1 MATIKEIAERAGVS
15 IGTVDRVIHNRGRVS
30 PETRALI
37 QQLIDELD
45 YKPNNVARGLAIMRK
60 KLKFTFFIMDPS
72 EHPFFEDVRRGA
84 ERKTEELA
92 QYGVEVDIRT
102 LGVNAT
108 DMGPSTLQTDGI
120 AMIPLPQMEPL
131 RQWARSNGIPTVY
144 YNIPVEDDHC
154 LAYVGCDYKKA
165 GRIAAGLCAI
175 ACNGSGKVGILSE
188 GNSSIDNDVIS
199 FQGRADGFRQE
210 LVTRYPRMRFTDC
223 YVDAGPGLEETAR
236 QMLRDHPDLD
246 MIYLINPGDYRVCK
260 AIHEAAENVRIITND
275 LTEQQRPMVKDG
287 TITATICQEPEQQG
301 AQPLE
306 LLFQYLT
313 TGAVPA
319 SRNCYTNLSIHIN
332 QTI

>member
-37 QQLIDELD
+37 QQLIDELG

-72 EHPFFEDVRRGA
+72 EHPFFEDVRKGA
-84 ERKTEELA
+84 KRKAEELA
-92 QYGVEVDIRT
+92 QYGIEVDIRV
-102 LGVNAT
+102 LGINAI
-108 DMGPSTLQTDGI
+108 DMGPATLQTDGI
-120 AMIPLPQMEPL
+120 AMVPLPQLEPL
-131 RQWARSNGIPTVY
+131 RQWAQSNGIPMVY
-144 YNIPVEDDHC
+144 YNIPMEDDKC
-154 LAYVGCDYKKA
+154 LAYVGCDYEQA
-165 GRIAAGLCAI
+165 GRIAANLRAI

-188 GNSSIDNDVIS
+188 GDSSIIS
-199 FQGRADGFRQE
+199 FQGRIDGFQQE
-210 LVTRYPRMRFTDC
+210 LTSNYPHMDLTEC
-223 YVDAGPGLEETAR
+223 YVSTATGLEETAR
-236 QMLRDHPDLD
+236 RMLRDHPDLD
-246 MIYLINPGDYRVCK
+246 MIYLINPGNGLVCK
-260 AIHEAAENVRIITND
+260 TIHEVAENVRIITND

-301 AQPLE
+301 ARPLE
-306 LLFQYLT
+306 LLFQHVT

-319 SRNCYTNLSIHIN
+319 SKNCYTNLSFHIN